1 MTKKGNS
8 ILFIFCGT
16 LLSILLFL
24 LIAFTLLVISGFLFI
39 KLPTEP
45 MINAFAISLMFIV
58 VVALFLGMFLYQ
70 KIVQWVMVKFNL
82 EDKLDPIFG
91 KKYKKPVNKDAE

>member
-1 MTKKGNS
+1 
-8 ILFIFCGT
+8 
-16 LLSILLFL
+16 LFL
-24 LIAFTLLVISGFLFI
+24 VIAFTLLVISGFLFI